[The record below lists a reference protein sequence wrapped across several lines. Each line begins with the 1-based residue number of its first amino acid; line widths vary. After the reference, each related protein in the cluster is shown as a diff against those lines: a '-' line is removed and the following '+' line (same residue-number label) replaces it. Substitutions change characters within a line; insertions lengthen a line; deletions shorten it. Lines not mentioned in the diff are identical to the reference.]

1 VDEEGMTMRER
12 RLLLAA
18 LAERMLRS
26 SVLSGLVVV
35 ASVLAAAPRAASA
48 ADVSPLFDLSAPEKG
63 PFPSDRFTV
72 ADPHQLTGRRIDMP
86 LPDCK
91 KLPSD
96 CDELAIVNELDGF
109 NLQPR
114 LAIPF
119 SGAIDPASVSSAT
132 VFLVG
137 LGDVVSGDG
146 AGEVVGINQVVW
158 DTQSNTLY
166 AESDQLLRQHS
177 RYALIV
183 TNGVLDGARDRVEAG
198 VFGGFRRDLNFGHS
212 HDKELKAYRKALL
225 HALHASGVPR
235 SNVVA
240 ASVFTTLSATA
251 VMEKIRDQIKA
262 EVPAPADFDI
272 AVNLRGETVRAVFD
286 LASIPSVP
294 KNSGI
299 RFSAQTNASAAAPLT
314 ASAVQLDEGRN
325 IVPDALGKIAFGRYV
340 SKDYRTDGKLIPHF
354 PTRTGVPVAHDN
366 DVYFNLLLPA
376 GEKPPGGWPVAIYI
390 HGTGANKETGVYAV
404 AGTMAKRGIATIA
417 INGVGHGFGAR
428 GILTVT
434 TANDTFTLPS
444 GGRGSDRDGNGVID
458 SDEGLYSGQP
468 VTNRRDGDRQT
479 AIDLMQLV
487 RVVEVGMDVDHDG
500 VADLNPSHIH
510 CLGNSMGGFLGT
522 ILLALEPSVLVGSA
536 TVAGGSII
544 EVGRL
549 GSRALVTAG
558 LAKRTPTLM
567 NALPAVAPLFGF
579 NENIPLRDQGPL
591 TNTVAGAMELQEY
604 FERVEWVDQSG
615 DPVAYAPHIRQRPLE
630 GMPVKDVIVQ
640 FAKGDKTVP
649 NPTNTAL
656 LRAGN
661 LSDRATYYRY
671 DLVFPTFDASE
682 MAGLTGLT
690 AAERTRA
697 KNPHV
702 FLSNF
707 TNPPQDRAPKSAAI
721 AFRYRDLAVDQLAV
735 FFASNGELTID
746 PDGDEPAFETPI
758 QGSLPEDLNF
768 IP

>member
-1 VDEEGMTMRER
+1 MTRS
-12 RLLLAA
+12 RLF
-18 LAERMLRS
+18 
-26 SVLSGLVVV
+26 SGLLVF
-35 ASVLAAAPRAASA
+35 ASVFTTSHASRAS
-48 ADVSPLFDLSAPEKG
+48 DVAPLFDLSAPEEG

-72 ADPHQLTGRRIDMP
+72 ADPDQLSGRRVRMP

-96 CDELAIVNELDGF
+96 CDELAIINELDGF

-119 SGAIDPASVSSAT
+119 SGAIDPASVNSAT

-137 LGDVVSGDG
+137 LGDVVTGEG
-146 AGEVVGINQVVW
+146 AGERVGINQVVW
-158 DTQSNTLY
+158 DPPTNVLY
-166 AESDQLLRQHS
+166 AESDELLRQHS

-183 TNGVLDGARDRVEAG
+183 TNGVRDV
-198 VFGGFRRDLNFGHS
+198 GGDPVVTGDFESFRHDLNFGQT

-225 HALHASGVPR
+225 DAIAASGLPR
-235 SNVVA
+235 RSVVV

-251 VMEKIRDQIKA
+251 TLEKIRDQIKSV
-262 EVPAPADFDI
+262 VPPPARFDI
-272 AVNLRGETVRAVFD
+272 AVNARGETVRAVFD
-286 LASIPSVP
+286 LAQIPSVP

-299 RFSAQTNASAAAPLT
+299 RFSAETSVKPGASLT
-314 ASAVQLDEGRN
+314 SSAVQLDEGRS
-325 IVPDALGKIAFGRYV
+325 IVPGALATIAFGKYV
-340 SKDYRTDGKLIPHF
+340 SREYRLGGIVIPQV
-354 PTRTGVPVAHDN
+354 PTRTGVPTAVDN
-366 DVYFNLLLPA
+366 DVYFNLLLPE

-390 HGTGANKETGVYAV
+390 HGTGANKETGMYAV
-404 AGTMAKRGIATIA
+404 AGTLAGRGIATIA

-428 GILTVT
+428 GILSVT
-434 TANDTFTLPS
+434 TASGTFTLRS
-444 GGRGSDRDGNGVID
+444 GGRGLDRDGNGIID
-458 SDEGLYSGQP
+458 VDEGLYAGLP
-468 VTNRRDGDRQT
+468 VINRRDGDRQT
-479 AIDLMQLV
+479 AIDLMRLI
-487 RVVEVGMDVDHDG
+487 RVIEAGMDVDGDG
-500 VADLNPSHIH
+500 IPDLNPSRIH

-522 ILLALEPSVLVGSA
+522 ILLAIDPGILVGSA
-536 TVAGGSII
+536 SAAGGSII
-544 EVGRL
+544 ELARIGTRPL
-549 GSRALVTAG
+549 IAALLT
-558 LAKRTPTLM
+558 KRTPTLM
-567 NALPAVAPLFGF
+567 NALPAVAPLLGF
-579 NENIPLRDQGPL
+579 NENMPLRNQGPL
-591 TNTVAGAMELQEY
+591 TNTVAGAIELQNF

-630 GMPVKDVIVQ
+630 GMPSKDVIVQ
-640 FAKGDKTVP
+640 LAKGDKTVP
-649 NPTNTAL
+649 NPTTTAL

-661 LSDRATYYRY
+661 LADRATYYRY

-707 TNPPQDRAPKSAAI
+707 TNPPADRAPKSAEI

-746 PDGDEPAFETPI
+746 PDGDGPAFEAPI
-758 QGSLPEDLNF
+758 QGPPPEELNF